1 MLELLEVFPRI
12 WSLSQGSKTPPP
24 PYSSLVFKTLLSN
37 NIFIS
42 GVGGD
47 QNRGQTRVSIGLVW
61 SGSTS
66 GVWRILTCRIV
77 ITVLVCNRVIKHN
90 RAWMEYRDTSTAF
103 SRKWFPLGSGVQ
115 REAVWTL
122 CGTGHA
128 FKVDSSWLAAFILL
142 RVLTARPL
150 REVEVGGGEEQGR
163 WAVGDRVLK
172 EKLGV

>member
-1 MLELLEVFPRI
+1 MESYLARLLRLNINIVHRCDVMLKGRTHGGPSVFCVTLFDGPQLEYIKLQYVRASRSFSEDLK
-12 WSLSQGSKTPPP
+12 SLTGEQDPPP

-37 NIFIS
+37 NIFLS

-103 SRKWFPLGSGVQ
+103 SRK
-115 REAVWTL
+115 
-122 CGTGHA
+122 
-128 FKVDSSWLAAFILL
+128 
-142 RVLTARPL
+142 
-150 REVEVGGGEEQGR
+150 
-163 WAVGDRVLK
+163 
-172 EKLGV
+172 